1 MPIIL
6 TFATKSNFCN
16 TLNVTTVPQ
25 IICLCP
31 LSFFYKFSGPGV
43 KLLKKLFTFFYLQFF
58 KVDIVIENVFR
69 QVLQL
74 VIVQAPIS
82 KRRQLVYVTA

>member
-1 MPIIL
+1 MSPFLLLQIQWAWSKTIV
-6 TFATKSNFCN
+6 K
-16 TLNVTTVPQ
+16 TL
-25 IICLCP
+25 
-31 LSFFYKFSGPGV
+31 Y
-43 KLLKKLFTFFYLQFF
+43 FFYLQFF

-74 VIVQAPIS
+74 VIVQVPIS

>member
-1 MPIIL
+1 MSPFLLLQIQWAWSKTIE
-6 TFATKSNFCN
+6 N
-16 TLNVTTVPQ
+16 TL
-25 IICLCP
+25 
-31 LSFFYKFSGPGV
+31 Y
-43 KLLKKLFTFFYLQFF
+43 FFYLQFF

-74 VIVQAPIS
+74 VIVQVPIS